1 MSASFQAADALSV
14 GPALF
19 VRRRFTVD
27 EFERMAQTGIF
38 TSDDHVELLDGE
50 IVAIADELPG

>member
-1 MSASFQAADALSV
+1 
-14 GPALF
+14 
-19 VRRRFTVD
+19 
-27 EFERMAQTGIF
+27 MAQTGIF